1 MLHIN
6 KFKFGLKENVI
17 EISKDHHT
25 HFPNS
30 LLSVTSGKKSKKSIS
45 FASPIK
51 WNYVNNSK
59 QKNRNKI

>member
-25 HFPNS
+25 QFPNS
-30 LLSVTSGKKSKKSIS
+30 LLSVTSGKKSKKNV
-45 FASPIK
+45 FREL
-51 WNYVNNSK
+51 N
-59 QKNRNKI
+59 

>member
-6 KFKFGLKENVI
+6 KFKFGLKENSI

-30 LLSVTSGKKSKKSIS
+30 LQSVTSGKRSKKNVKIFFITIKSCMQS
-45 FASPIK
+45 FSD
-51 WNYVNNSK
+51 
-59 QKNRNKI
+59 